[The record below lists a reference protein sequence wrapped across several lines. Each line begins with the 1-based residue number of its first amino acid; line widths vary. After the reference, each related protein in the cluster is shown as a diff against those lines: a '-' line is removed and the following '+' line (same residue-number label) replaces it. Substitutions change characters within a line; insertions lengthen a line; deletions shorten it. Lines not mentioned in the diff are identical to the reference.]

1 MSNDKGE
8 DIKGMGEAGVDSVQ
22 SNASNSTKGGILRGV
37 LSWIREEGVTDGCW
51 SWDGHTVEWCVVE
64 TVKEK
69 KKTNKKTR

>member
-1 MSNDKGE
+1 MSKDKGE
-8 DIKGMGEAGVDSVQ
+8 SIEGNGEAGVDMLQ
-22 SNASNSTKGGILRGV
+22 SNATKGGILRGF
-37 LSWIREEGVTDGCW
+37 LSWVRIREPGVVDGSW